1 MTDLTQLTIAEAL
14 AGLKTKSF
22 SATDLTRAYL
32 AAMEKGRG
40 LNAYVLETPD
50 KALAMAEASDARIAR
65 GEAPLADAGG
75 LSSLVKVAGL
85 IGWRRL
91 RMGRL
96 RAS

>member
-50 KALAMAEASDARIAR
+50 KALAMAADSDKRIAS
-65 GEAPLADAGG
+65 GEARALEGVPLGI
-75 LSSLVKVAGL
+75 KE
-85 IGWRRL
+85 IG
-91 RMGRL
+91 
-96 RAS
+96 RASCRERV